1 MGKGL
6 LLRLRRARNA
16 GRPWLVPGFVRKQDD
31 STAAMASIEDAAE
44 CGERADALVSGVLAR
59 VMRQARSVAAA
70 MGYVLAL
77 SRDTRANCWELAER
91 AGHAGPY
98 RMQSLLRRYKWRW
111 QDVRGELPGLAA
123 AVMPEE
129 PGDPT
134 GPGLAVD
141 ETADLRKGSSTAC
154 VAPQHAGVTGKVE
167 NCVTWVF
174 TALVTAY
181 GQAWADFDLYMPKSW
196 AQDPDRRKKAG
207 IPEGLAFATKPEL
220 AIDQVKRVMASGIR
234 VLWAAADEVY
244 GRCSDFRAALR
255 ALSLAYVVIVPCSQ
269 AIALTKDRTVRADQ
283 AIQDA
288 VFERRSCGNGEKG
301 PRYADWAL
309 VATADPR
316 EFLLIRRLNSR
327 DKNQYTFYLCW
338 APDGRPATMTYF
350 VTIAGRRWPVET
362 TFRTGKDAF
371 GWDQCQARTF
381 TALCR
386 HTALT
391 ALAQVRAIA
400 VRAALAGQI
409 TLPGA
414 GGPARVT
421 AHDAEERADLQ
432 VYTGGAPL
440 PVTAGQPCP
449 PGIPPVRL
457 SATETTRI
465 ERLARDR
472 KAGILTVARL
482 AFHLRWSAWRRR
494 HQARARWHHY
504 SARLALLTG

>member
-1 MGKGL
+1 M
-6 LLRLRRARNA
+6 
-16 GRPWLVPGFVRKQDD
+16 
-31 STAAMASIEDAAE
+31 
-44 CGERADALVSGVLAR
+44 
-59 VMRQARSVAAA
+59 
-70 MGYVLAL
+70 
-77 SRDTRANCWELAER
+77 
-91 AGHAGPY
+91 
-98 RMQSLLRRYKWRW
+98 
-111 QDVRGELPGLAA
+111 
-123 AVMPEE
+123 
-129 PGDPT
+129 
-134 GPGLAVD
+134 
-141 ETADLRKGSSTAC
+141 
-154 VAPQHAGVTGKVE
+154 
-167 NCVTWVF
+167 
-174 TALVTAY
+174 
-181 GQAWADFDLYMPKSW
+181 
-196 AQDPDRRKKAG
+196 
-207 IPEGLAFATKPEL
+207 
-220 AIDQVKRVMASGIR
+220 
-234 VLWAAADEVY
+234 
-244 GRCSDFRAALR
+244 
-255 ALSLAYVVIVPCSQ
+255 
-269 AIALTKDRTVRADQ
+269 
-283 AIQDA
+283 
-288 VFERRSCGNGEKG
+288 
-301 PRYADWAL
+301 
-309 VATADPR
+309 
-316 EFLLIRRLNSR
+316 
-327 DKNQYTFYLCW
+327 TFK
-338 APDGRPATMTYF
+338 
-350 VTIAGRRWPVET
+350 
-362 TFRTGKDAF
+362 TGKDTF

-457 SATETTRI
+457 SAAETTRI

>member
-1 MGKGL
+1 
-6 LLRLRRARNA
+6 
-16 GRPWLVPGFVRKQDD
+16 
-31 STAAMASIEDAAE
+31 
-44 CGERADALVSGVLAR
+44 
-59 VMRQARSVAAA
+59 MRQARSVAAA

-111 QDVRGELPGLAA
+111 QDVRGDLPGLAA

-129 PGDPT
+129 PGDPA

-220 AIDQVKRVMASGIR
+220 AIEQVKRVMASGIR

-301 PRYADWAL
+301 PRYADRAL

-400 VRAALAGQI
+400 VRAALAGEI

-421 AHDAEERADLQ
+421 AHDAEEPDGLQ

-449 PGIPPVRL
+449 PGIPPARL
-457 SATETTRI
+457 SAAETTRI

>member
-1 MGKGL
+1 
-6 LLRLRRARNA
+6 
-16 GRPWLVPGFVRKQDD
+16 
-31 STAAMASIEDAAE
+31 MASIEDAAE
-44 CGERADALVSGVLAR
+44 CGERANALVSGVLAR
-59 VMRQARSVAAA
+59 VMRQVRSVAAA
-70 MGYVLAL
+70 VDYVLAL
-77 SRDTRANCWELAER
+77 SRDTRANCWELAEK
-91 AGHAGPY
+91 AGHAVPY

-111 QDVRGELPGLAA
+111 QDLRGELPGLAA
-123 AVMPEE
+123 AVMPED
-129 PGDPT
+129 PGDPI

-154 VAPQHAGVTGKVE
+154 VAPQHAGITGKVE

-174 TALVTAY
+174 TALVTAC
-181 GQAWADFDLYMPKSW
+181 GQAWTDFDLYMPKSW
-196 AQDPDRRKKAG
+196 AQDPDRRRKAG
-207 IPEGLAFATKPEL
+207 IPEDLAFATKPEL
-220 AIDQVKRVMASGIR
+220 AIEQVKRVMASGIR

-244 GRCSDFRAALR
+244 GRCGDFRAALR

-269 AIALTKDRTVRADQ
+269 GIALAKDRTVRADQ

-381 TALCR
+381 SALCR

-400 VRAALAGQI
+400 VRAALAGDVV
-409 TLPGA
+409 LPAAA
-414 GGPARVT
+414 GPPQLTGQNLKEA
-421 AHDAEERADLQ
+421 ADLRI
-432 VYTGGAPL
+432 YTGDAPR

-449 PGIPPVRL
+449 PGIQPVRL
-457 SATETTRI
+457 SAAETNRI
-465 ERLARDR
+465 ERLARDW
-472 KAGILTVARL
+472 KAGTLTAARL
-482 AFHLRWSAWRRR
+482 AFRLRWSAWRRR

-504 SARLALLTG
+504 SARLAALTN